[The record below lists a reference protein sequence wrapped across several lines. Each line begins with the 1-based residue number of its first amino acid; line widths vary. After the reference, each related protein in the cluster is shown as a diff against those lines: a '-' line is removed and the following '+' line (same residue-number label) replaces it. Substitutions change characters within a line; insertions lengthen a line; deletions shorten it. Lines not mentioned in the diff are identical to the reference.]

1 MVGAVLAAG
10 AALTKQTGLYIALLY
25 PLLAWR
31 FVLQSGEQG
40 PLRRHAPT
48 LMQVALLTVALA
60 APWYLHKLADFHAAT
75 DADNTPL
82 LLNDFHEGRSLPQ
95 RVLHAADMFADATS
109 PLGAAIL
116 LLAIGLSL
124 GDPLPRWLLGLVVLP
139 VGLIWAAG
147 FSYDLRNLAL
157 ILPFLGMAAGM
168 GLWRL
173 CATRHQSASALHQPT
188 GAAPGR
194 LHAGGFPRWLR
205 VGHVAGTLTLVV
217 VAVCCCVSDKTLQ
230 ECQERQQRLVGIP
243 KLNQQLYAYFESH
256 RGPAVI
262 ATDYLAAVWLPEL
275 GRRSVPC
282 TCVDLN
288 AFRAAY
294 DRPEVHYALVRQKGA
309 VTPVLDYL
317 DGPAGRLVFEACDY
331 CLYEK
336 PRDVRFEANSSPVL
350 ESRR

>member
-1 MVGAVLAAG
+1 
-10 AALTKQTGLYIALLY
+10 
-25 PLLAWR
+25 
-31 FVLQSGEQG
+31 
-40 PLRRHAPT
+40 
-48 LMQVALLTVALA
+48 MQ
-60 APWYLHKLADFHAAT
+60 
-75 DADNTPL
+75 
-82 LLNDFHEGRSLPQ
+82 
-95 RVLHAADMFADATS
+95 
-109 PLGAAIL
+109 
-116 LLAIGLSL
+116 
-124 GDPLPRWLLGLVVLP
+124 RWLLGLVVLP
-139 VGLIWAAG
+139 LGLIWAAG

-157 ILPFLGMAAGM
+157 ILPFRGHGRGHGIVAVVCNAPSNP
-168 GLWRL
+168 RL
-173 CATRHQSASALHQPT
+173 PCTSQPVRRR
-188 GAAPGR
+188 AR

-205 VGHVAGTLTLVV
+205 VGHVAGALTLVV
-217 VAVCCCVSDKTLQ
+217 VAACCCVSDKTLQ

-336 PRDVRFEANSSPVL
+336 PRDVRFEASIQ
-350 ESRR
+350 SRP